1 MVISAWTCIDLGF
14 ILKVCKNLALQ
25 SIPLIQCNVF
35 QPCCA
40 IQCQAKRQGK
50 RQNRLASAVSVLNI
64 WNMSHVWV
72 DRVKQHMRSNPWHQT
87 RPPRSC
93 TSNRQRRRLRLSH
106 AESTVCSAFPHWIS
120 KFPLP
125 VPLRQSAQMQDYKL
139 IVFGLFQHISTRRLD
154 STRLT
159 PRVHGL
165 HGGFFNLR
173 TLIVGRANPGLWKV
187 ENLVNGLSQGGLY
200 LWDSLRLRDAMRYL
214 HNLPLHPQDLEGVPF

>member
-1 MVISAWTCIDLGF
+1 MRKHDSQMKSYHHFDVFPLHMVISAWTRIDLGF

-64 WNMSHVWV
+64 WNMSHVGV

-154 STRLT
+154 
-159 PRVHGL
+159 PHD
-165 HGGFFNLR
+165 
-173 TLIVGRANPGLWKV
+173 W
-187 ENLVNGLSQGGLY
+187 
-200 LWDSLRLRDAMRYL
+200 
-214 HNLPLHPQDLEGVPF
+214 PQ